1 MLLGSSEINIKLNK
15 LNDWKLDNNGIVKE
29 YALKD
34 FISIINF
41 VNKAANAAEEMN
53 HHPDIFIHSWNKV
66 KFTIS
71 THSEGG
77 ITEKDFNLAEEIEHL
92 SKSF

>member
-1 MLLGSSEINIKLNK
+1 MLLSSPEINVRLNK
-15 LNDWKLDNNGIVKE
+15 LVDWKSNNQFIEKE
-29 YALKD
+29 FIMKD
-34 FISIINF
+34 FKSALSF
-41 VNKAANAAEEMN
+41 VDKVGETAESMD

-77 ITEKDFNLAEEIEHL
+77 LTDMDFNLAEKIEYL
-92 SKSF
+92 SK

>member
-1 MLLGSSEINIKLNK
+1 MLLSSPEINVRLNK
-15 LNDWKLDNNGIVKE
+15 LIDWKLNNQCIEKE
-29 YALKD
+29 FNTKD
-34 FISIINF
+34 FKSAITF
-41 VNKAANAAEEMN
+41 VDKVGETAETMG

-77 ITEKDFNLAEEIEHL
+77 LTDKDFNLAEKIENL
-92 SKSF
+92 SK

>member
-1 MLLGSSEINIKLNK
+1 MLLSSPEINVKLNK
-15 LNDWKLDNNGIVKE
+15 LADWKLENQSIIKE
-29 YALKD
+29 YTLKD
-34 FISIINF
+34 FKSALTF
-41 VNKAANAAEEMN
+41 VNKVGEAANSLD

-77 ITEKDFNLAEEIEHL
+77 LTDKDFNLAEKIEHL
-92 SKSF
+92 SK

>member
-1 MLLGSSEINIKLNK
+1 MLLSSPEINVRLNK
-15 LNDWKLDNNGIVKE
+15 LIDWKLNNQSVEKE
-29 YALKD
+29 FIMKD
-34 FISIINF
+34 FKSAIVF
-41 VNKAANAAEEMN
+41 VDKVGEAAKNMD

-77 ITEKDFNLAEEIEHL
+77 LTDKDFNLAEIIENL
-92 SKSF
+92 SK

>member
-1 MLLGSSEINIKLNK
+1 MLLSSPEINVKLNK
-15 LNDWKLDNNGIVKE
+15 LAGWKLENQNIVQE
-29 YALKD
+29 YTLKD
-34 FISIINF
+34 FKTALTF
-41 VNKAANAAEEMN
+41 VNKVADAANTLD

-77 ITEKDFNLAEEIEHL
+77 LTDKDFNLAEKIEHL
-92 SKSF
+92 YK

>member
-1 MLLGSSEINIKLNK
+1 MLLSSPEINVRLNK
-15 LNDWKLDNNGIVKE
+15 LVDWNLNNQTIEKE
-29 YALKD
+29 FVMKD
-34 FISIINF
+34 FKTVLVF
-41 VNKAANAAEEMN
+41 VDKVGETAENMD

-77 ITEKDFNLAEEIEHL
+77 LTDKDFILAEKIESL
-92 SKSF
+92 SK

>member
-1 MLLGSSEINIKLNK
+1 MLLGSPEINVRLNK
-15 LNDWKLDNNGIVKE
+15 LNDWNLNNQSIEKE
-29 YALKD
+29 YTLKD
-34 FISIINF
+34 FKSALELVI
-41 VNKAANAAEEMN
+41 KAGDIAEKMD

-77 ITEKDFNLAEEIEHL
+77 LTENDFNLAEEIEHI
-92 SKSF
+92 SK

>member
-1 MLLGSSEINIKLNK
+1 MLLSSPEINVKLNK
-15 LNDWKLDNNGIVKE
+15 LSGWKLNNQSIEKE
-29 YALKD
+29 YILKD
-34 FISIINF
+34 FKLVLAF
-41 VNKAANAAEEMN
+41 VNKVGDTANSLD

-77 ITEKDFNLAEEIEHL
+77 LTDKDFNLAEKIEHL
-92 SKSF
+92 SQQ